1 MKRLY
6 LNMVLA
12 LTLVATSFTANKINA
27 QAETAGIGWEVTYD
41 GSKITSSYD
50 AANCKISNVMPGDT
64 IEYTVQYN
72 NASGEEANFYM
83 NADVVKSLE
92 EGSEATGGAYSYKI
106 TYSGSETPLFDSET
120 VGGDAD
126 AAIAKVG
133 LDQVNGNEGSY
144 FSLGSLSN
152 GDHGTVTVA
161 ITLDGNSQT
170 NAYMA
175 TLAELEIKF
184 GAEPTSSAREGET
197 VEKRNTVVKRVVNT
211 LDGGTEVVI
220 IDDDTIPLAGGDNP
234 LTGDSIMPLLL
245 CGAFL
250 FFGLILIVWYFVMTR
265 NKKEEVA

>member
-12 LTLVATSFTANKINA
+12 LTLVATSFTANKIDA

-72 NASGEEANFYM
+72 NASGAEANFYM

-92 EGSEATGGAYSYKI
+92 KGSEATGGAYSYKI
-106 TYSGSETPLFDSET
+106 TQSGNEIPLFDSET

-144 FSLGSLSN
+144 FSLGSLADKAS
-152 GDHGTVTVA
+152 GSVTVS

-184 GAEPTSSAREGET
+184 GAEPTSSAREGDT
-197 VEKRNTVVKRVVNT
+197 VEKHNSVVKRVVNT

-234 LTGDSIMPLLL
+234 LTGDSIMPLVI